1 MANSQVET
9 RLNEM
14 KEYIRTI
21 YMRNAYNVMRP
32 TEWEQE
38 DEDWWNDTFMF
49 EAVNSNHFSFEEEW
63 NEYVYGTNNEDPA
76 DAFVI
81 IGMINAINNW
91 SDEIIGEHWKYGI
104 GNLTYEKVF
113 QNFAYFYVLSEGVDF
128 WREQKDKYNEYVATM
143 DEAEEESDAES
154 VEEEYTGSKDFPPNE
169 TDDNCPICLEA
180 YTPQKQR
187 DGIRNSDEHKSK
199 CPHYCCVPC
208 WLELYDKN
216 EGEKKRC
223 PICRANITKW
233 LDDNHIGHL
242 GDYP

>member
-1 MANSQVET
+1 V
-9 RLNEM
+9 
-14 KEYIRTI
+14 
-21 YMRNAYNVMRP
+21 
-32 TEWEQE
+32 
-38 DEDWWNDTFMF
+38 
-49 EAVNSNHFSFEEEW
+49 
-63 NEYVYGTNNEDPA
+63 
-76 DAFVI
+76 VI
-81 IGMINAINNW
+81 EMINRINKW
-91 SDEIIGEHWKYGI
+91 SEEITGAYWDYD
-104 GNLTYEKVF
+104 NLTYGKIF
-113 QNFAYFYVLSEGVDF
+113 KNFAYFYVCSRGIEF
-128 WREQKDKYNEYVATM
+128 WLEKKDMYNEFVAEM
-143 DEAEEESDAES
+143 GDEDSETESDAES

-187 DGIRNSDEHKSK
+187 DGIRNSNEHKSK

>member
-1 MANSQVET
+1 MEAFLQNDY
-9 RLNEM
+9 M
-14 KEYIRTI
+14 KEVYRDLQ
-21 YMRNAYNVMRP
+21 P
-32 TEWEQE
+32 TAEQQG
-38 DEDWWNDTFMF
+38 DEDWWNDIYIQT
-49 EAVNSNHFSFEEEW
+49 AVNSDDYDFPARWAEQRDASQYEALVMMEMINQIFKW
-63 NEYVYGTNNEDPA
+63 NEDENGITEKW
-76 DAFVI
+76 
-81 IGMINAINNW
+81 W
-91 SDEIIGEHWKYGI
+91 SDALTISKIYRMYAYMYVVRCGVEHWIHIKDT
-104 GNLTYEKVF
+104 NDW
-113 QNFAYFYVLSEGVDF
+113 NFEMEEP
-128 WREQKDKYNEYVATM
+128 EQYN
-143 DEAEEESDAES
+143 
-154 VEEEYTGSKDFPPNE
+154 GSKDFPPNE
-169 TDDNCPICLEA
+169 TDDNCPICLDA